1 MSEETK
7 QTESAASDVPTDVR
21 IELGRRRLPIDF
33 FMICSEGSLIELP
46 DSKLNQ
52 DGHYTA
58 DLRANDALVARGEV
72 VVVDVPGGTTHGRQ
86 WPSRAKSIFGMR
98 VTEVLED

>member
-1 MSEETK
+1 MSEETN
-7 QTESAASDVPTDVR
+7 QTESPATTVPANVR
-21 IELGRRRLPIDF
+21 IELGRRKLPIDF
-33 FMICSEGSLIELP
+33 FMNCSEGSLIELP

-72 VVVDVPGGTTHGRQ
+72 VVVNTQGNVTQGRQ
-86 WPSRAKSIFGMR
+86 WPSQSRSNFGMR
-98 VTEVLED
+98 VTEVVEE